1 LRKVGTF
8 GPPDGTDAGTVRASV
23 AREWGDIHDEEPTMS
38 TEMQTVRS
46 VADKGGRVEP
56 IVAVDV
62 IAADGT
68 LVHIR
73 PALDGDG
80 DAVLA
85 LIARASD
92 ASLRFRFFT
101 GERASA
107 ERYVAGLITEP
118 RSGRLAVVAE
128 QAGVVVGLA
137 SLDVTLP
144 TTGEIAF
151 IVDDAVQGRGIGTLL
166 LEHLVDQARARGITV
181 LEADVLAD
189 NAAMVRV
196 FLDSGFRLGF
206 TSAAGVVSVT
216 LSISDTSLAL
226 ASIEDR
232 EGRAEHA
239 SMQRM
244 TSPRSVVVI
253 GAGRTPGRV
262 GHEVLRNLL
271 DGGFTGEVFVVN
283 PNTDTVCG
291 HPTFGSV
298 ADVPGPIDLAVVAVP
313 AQHVAQVIDD
323 CGAAGVRGAVIL
335 TSGMGEVGRDAQLEE
350 HALVLRARRHG
361 MRIIGPNCLGI
372 LNTDTDIALNATFGN
387 LSATPGPLAVG
398 SQSGAVGIALLA
410 DAARAGLGISE
421 FVSLGN
427 KADVSGNDLLLH
439 WSADPRTKVIA
450 LYLESLGNPRKF
462 GALARIIGRTKPI
475 LVLKGGRSRSGQRAG
490 LSHSAAAMSS
500 TTAVDTLFAE
510 AGVLRMESAAAMV
523 DAARVLAECPPM
535 SGGRLAILGNAGGAG
550 VLAAD
555 VAELCRLDVPALS
568 EATKQA
574 LRDEA
579 GAVGVDNPVDLGAGA
594 GPDRVEAATRILL
607 ESGEIDA
614 MVTLFVA
621 TRAGDV
627 RTSLAAVAR
636 AVGDTPIPVVAA
648 FLGASPGATVVPLSG
663 SHRIP
668 ILDSAEDAVRALGR
682 AWEYASYRPRRP
694 SGESSLDGLDRDGVT
709 AIIDGFLDG
718 HPAGGWMGTE
728 DASRIL
734 GLYGVSTP
742 ATAYPHSAEAAV
754 AAAQHIGYPIVL
766 KTADPDVVHKT
777 DVGGVLLGLASDAEV
792 VAGYRAVTAGAAS
805 PAVTVAAQVPAGIEL
820 CIGIVSDPRF
830 GPMITVGAG
839 GTLTDLLADRRWGF
853 APIAVADADQMLSE
867 LKCAPLL
874 HGYRGAQPAD
884 QAAAAGIVSRVAA
897 LADTHRRIAELDIN
911 PLVVGV
917 DGALS
922 LDVKL
927 RIDPR
932 DVDGAAGGYSRRLG

>member
-1 LRKVGTF
+1 
-8 GPPDGTDAGTVRASV
+8 
-23 AREWGDIHDEEPTMS
+23 MS
-38 TEMQTVRS
+38 TEMRTARS
-46 VADKGGRVEP
+46 LAGNEE
-56 IVAVDV
+56 IAVDV
-62 IAADGT
+62 IGADGT

-73 PALDGDG
+73 TTTGADEA
-80 DAVLA
+80 AVLD
-85 LIARASD
+85 LMARASD

-107 ERYVAGLITEP
+107 ARYVAGLISVPTA
-118 RSGRLAVVAE
+118 GRVAIVAE
-128 QAGVVVGLA
+128 QAGRVVALA
-137 SLDVTLP
+137 SLDVTRP

-166 LEHLVDQARARGITV
+166 LEQLVDHARAQGITV
-181 LEADVLAD
+181 LEAEVLAD
-189 NAAMVRV
+189 NSAMVRV
-196 FLDSGFRLGF
+196 FLDSGFQLGF
-206 TSAAGVVSVT
+206 ASGAGVVTVSLT
-216 LSISDTSLAL
+216 ISDTALAL
-226 ASIEDR
+226 ASIESR

-283 PNTDTVCG
+283 PNADTVCG
-291 HPTFGSV
+291 VPTYASI
-298 ADVPGPIDLAVVAVP
+298 ADVPGPVDLAVVAVP
-313 AQHVAQVIDD
+313 AQHVSQVIDD
-323 CGAAGVRGAVIL
+323 CGEAGVRGAVIL
-335 TSGMGEVGRDAQLEE
+335 TSGMGEVGTDAKLAE
-350 HALVLRARRHG
+350 HELVLRARRHG
-361 MRIIGPNCLGI
+361 MRVIGPNCLGI
-372 LNTDTDIALNATFGN
+372 LNTDTDIRLNATFGDVT
-387 LSATPGPLAVG
+387 ATPGPLAIG
-398 SQSGAVGIALLA
+398 SQSGAVGIALLT

-462 GALARIIGRTKPI
+462 GALARIIRQTTPI
-475 LVLKGGRSRSGQRAG
+475 LVLKGGRSSSGQRAG

-523 DAARVLAECPPM
+523 DAARVFADSPPM
-535 SGGRLAILGNAGGAG
+535 VGRRLAILGNAGGAG

-555 VAELCRLDVPALS
+555 VAELCKLEVPPLS

-574 LRDEA
+574 LRDHA
-579 GAVGVDNPVDLGAGA
+579 GAVAVDNPVDLGAGA
-594 GPDRVEAATRILL
+594 GPDRVAAATRILL
-607 ESGEIDA
+607 ESGEFDA

-627 RTSLAAVAR
+627 RSSLDAVAS
-636 AVGDTPIPVVAA
+636 AVGDSPVPVVAA
-648 FLGASPGATVVPLSG
+648 FLGASPGPSAIPVG
-663 SHRIP
+663 AGHRIP

-682 AWEYASYRPRRP
+682 AWEHASFNPRQPHTGHLR
-694 SGESSLDGLDRDGVT
+694 DRRDEAAVST
-709 AIIDGFLDG
+709 IIDEFLDL
-718 HPAGGWMGTE
+718 HPAGGWVGTE
-728 DASRIL
+728 DSSRIL
-734 GLYGVSTP
+734 NLYGVPTP
-742 ATAYPHSAEAAV
+742 ATAYSHNEEAAV
-754 AAAQHIGYPIVL
+754 AAAQHIGYPVVL
-766 KTADPDVVHKT
+766 KTGDPDVVHKT
-777 DVGGVLLGLASDAEV
+777 DVGGVLLGLATDADV
-792 VAGYRAVTAGAAS
+792 VAGYRAITAGSSS
-805 PAVTVAAQVPAGIEL
+805 PAVIVAAQADAGIEL

-853 APIAVADADQMLSE
+853 APIAEPDAAQMLDE

-874 HGYRGAQPAD
+874 HGYRGADPVDFQG
-884 QAAAAGIVSRVAA
+884 AAAIVSRVAA

-911 PLVVGV
+911 PLVVGPA
-917 DGALS
+917 GAVG
-922 LDVKL
+922 LDVKM
-927 RIDPR
+927 RIEAR
-932 DVDGAAGGYSRRLG
+932 EVDVRAGSYSRRMS